1 MKIGYIVHDLNDPSV
16 ERRCVMLERG
26 GAEVVL
32 AGFYRGQFLKASAE
46 TRNAYIMGQ
55 SKDAAFVNRV
65 FSTFRQTA
73 FNSRLRNLFADCDV
87 LVARNLE
94 QLAIASRLSKSRP
107 LIYECLD
114 LHRLLLES
122 SKAAKLV
129 QSIESKV
136 LTKVDGLLTS
146 SAAFLRHHFDHTTL
160 NAPTHLIENKLLVP
174 STPNTLPDPMPAG
187 PVLRIGWFGML
198 RCKKT
203 FEFLKRLAAR
213 SNGRIEV
220 MISGK
225 PSSAELPDL
234 PSQAEAAE
242 GVEYTGPYT
251 YKDLS
256 ELYGRCHL
264 AWAIDWFEE
273 GLNSEWLLPNR
284 LYESIA
290 HGTVPIVKDNTEMS
304 RWLAARNA
312 GLRISLDVD
321 PELSLLNLDADS
333 LKKLQGDLMSVPVG
347 DVYADNQDCERLVEI
362 ISRGK
367 VS

>member
-16 ERRCVMLERG
+16 ERRCVMMERG

-32 AGFYRGQFLKASAE
+32 AGFYRGQSLKASAE
-46 TRNAYIMGQ
+46 TRNACILGQ
-55 SKDAAFVNRV
+55 SKDAAFVDRV
-65 FSTFRQTA
+65 FSTLRQTA
-73 FNSRLRNLFADCDV
+73 FNSSLRDLFSDCDV

-114 LHRLLLES
+114 LHRLLLEDS
-122 SKAAKLV
+122 VPAKLL
-129 QSIESKV
+129 QSIESNL

-146 SAAFLRHHFDHTTL
+146 SEAFLRHHFDHTTL
-160 NAPTHLIENKLLVP
+160 KGPTHLIENKLLVA
-174 STPNTLPDPMPAG
+174 STPYSLPDPMPAHQ
-187 PVLRIGWFGML
+187 VLRIGWFGML

-203 FEFLKRLAAR
+203 FGLLKRLAAR
-213 SNGRIEV
+213 SDGRIEI

-225 PSSAELPDL
+225 PSTAELPDL
-234 PSQAEAAE
+234 PSEAEAAE

-251 YKDLS
+251 YEDLP

-290 HGTVPIVKDNTEMS
+290 HGTVPIVKNNTEMGH
-304 RWLAARNA
+304 WLAARNA
-312 GLRISLDVD
+312 GLRIPVDVD
-321 PELSLLNLDADS
+321 PELSILNLDENL
-333 LKKLQGDLMSVPVG
+333 LKKLQRDLMSVPVK
-347 DVYADNQDCERLVEI
+347 DVYADDQDCEHLVEI